1 MLPLNRLS
9 HCSSLALSAAAFL
22 FLGVISGPA
31 AGLYNDADAREA
43 ALGGAAAAQSGS
55 VLSAMDSNPAALAS
69 LPNPVAAVTL
79 TGALLRGEFQQ
90 PGRSA
95 SLRTNA
101 FIANLA
107 VAIPAPRAWP
117 VRFGLAV
124 LPDLTLDS
132 DWRYFDQP
140 GGLGGTTS
148 YGQQDSRSR
157 ILSVRTTVG
166 AAVQLTRW
174 LAVGASAGVVYD
186 HNSLHAPYIFQS
198 QRVLAG
204 FKTLLD
210 LEADGYAAAF
220 DFGAQVHPIEKLTL
234 GLSYRPRAVVHTTGS
249 ASGNAAAQLQALG
262 GGFEQVNPAF
272 RYDAEVRTELPQRI
286 TAGAEWQALD
296 RLRVVVGI
304 DWINWAEAFDQL
316 EIHLKNG
323 SNPAINGVVGSA
335 DLTDIAPLR
344 WRDQFVYRAGFEFAV
359 TEALSARAGYSYAR
373 SPVPNETLTPLTA
386 AIFEHSVSAGL
397 GYRWGRFRTDFAWQW
412 RLPVTQRVGRSALL
426 AGEFSQTSL
435 TLNAHLLQLTTGVEF

>member
-1 MLPLNRLS
+1 M
-9 HCSSLALSAAAFL
+9 
-22 FLGVISGPA
+22 
-31 AGLYNDADAREA
+31 
-43 ALGGAAAAQSGS
+43 
-55 VLSAMDSNPAALAS
+55 
-69 LPNPVAAVTL
+69 
-79 TGALLRGEFQQ
+79 
-90 PGRSA
+90 
-95 SLRTNA
+95 
-101 FIANLA
+101 
-107 VAIPAPRAWP
+107 AIPAPRAWP

-140 GGLGGTTS
+140 GGLGRTSS

-157 ILSVRTTVG
+157 ILTVRTTVG
-166 AAVQLTRW
+166 ATVADS
-174 LAVGASAGVVYD
+174 LACSGRECRRGLRPQFAPRA
-186 HNSLHAPYIFQS
+186 LHFSKPARP
-198 QRVLAG
+198 RG

-220 DFGAQVHPIEKLTL
+220 DFGAQFHPIEKLTL
-234 GLSYRPRAVVHTTGS
+234 GVSYRPRAVVHTTGS

-262 GGFEQVNPAF
+262 GGFEQVNPDF
-272 RYDAEVRTELPQRI
+272 RYDAEVRTEVPQRI

-296 RLRVVVGI
+296 RLRIVVGI
-304 DWINWAEAFDQL
+304 DWTDWADAFDQL

-335 DLTDIAPLR
+335 DLTDIVPLR
-344 WRDQFVYRAGFEFAV
+344 RRDQFVYRAGFEFAV
-359 TEALSARAGYSYAR
+359 TEMLSARAGFSYAR
-373 SPVPNETLTPLTA
+373 SPVPNETLTPLTG
-386 AIFEHSVSAGL
+386 AIFEPSISAGL
-397 GYRWGRFRTDFAWQW
+397 GYRWGHFRTDFAWQG